1 MTVESTSGTRAAN
14 SAGGG
19 ANPAASAAAASGTT
33 ARVSLSVRG
42 MTCAACA
49 ARIEKGLRRL
59 PGVQEASVNLATER
73 ASVSYDPAQVK
84 PEDMVAKIRD
94 LGYDVAVER
103 VQLSIV
109 GMTCA
114 NCAARIERGLNK
126 LPGVTA
132 TVNFGAETAHVTYIP
147 GLVTPEDLVRRVK
160 ELGYE
165 AFLPREGDED
175 AEQSA
180 REAELVR
187 KRRLLGLSAALSLPL
202 LLAMIGHVFQVDNA
216 LIHWLSNGWVQL
228 ALATPVQFYA
238 GWQFYVDSYYNLK
251 NRTANMSVL
260 VALGTSAAYF
270 YSLVAVLFPGL
281 GIDGL
286 YFETSAILITL
297 ILLGKLLE
305 AQAKGRTSAAIKKL
319 MGLQP
324 KTARVVHGGVEVDVP
339 IAQVQ
344 VGDIIVVRPGERI
357 PVDGV
362 VLEGRSTVDESMITG
377 ESMPV
382 EKGPGDEVVG
392 ATINRH
398 GTFRFRATRV
408 GKDTALAQI
417 IRVVE
422 EAQGSKAPIQRL
434 ADVVS
439 SYFVPAVVGI
449 ALVTFAAWY
458 FTTGDLTRSL
468 LNMTAVLVIACPCA
482 LGLATPTAVMVGTG
496 LGAEHGILF
505 RGGEHLERTH
515 QLDAIV
521 LDKTGTITKGQ
532 PELTDVLSAGE
543 LDPDEVLLWVAA
555 AERGSEHPLA
565 QAVVAAAEKRGMA
578 LPAAQDF
585 TAVPGHGIRAV
596 VNGKAVLVGNRKWMR
611 DNGIDPEPLEGALAR
626 LEEEGKTAMLA
637 AVDGRLAGVV
647 AVADTVKDTSAEA
660 IAMLR
665 RMGLRVMM
673 ITGDNRRTARAIAR
687 QVGIAEEDVLAEV
700 LPEEKASAV
709 QRLQA
714 QGLRVGMVGD
724 GINDAPALAAADV
737 GFAIGT
743 GTDVAI
749 EAADVTLM
757 RGDLRGVVAAIRL
770 SRATMGKIRQ
780 NLFWALIYNTLG
792 IPFAAMGL
800 LNPIIAGAAMAM
812 SSVSVVTNSTLLR
825 RFNPE
830 AGFQAAQGTGAKEP
844 RWQAAGV

>member
-1 MTVESTSGTRAAN
+1 MTVKSASGTRAAN
-14 SAGGG
+14 LGGGG
-19 ANPAASAAAASGTT
+19 AVPANAAAADGTM

-49 ARIEKGLRRL
+49 ARIEKGLSRL

-73 ASVSYDPAQVK
+73 ASVTYDPAQVK

-132 TVNFGAETAHVTYIP
+132 TVNFGAETAHVTYLP
-147 GLVTPEDLVRRVK
+147 GLITPEDLIRRVK

-324 KTARVVHGGVEVDVP
+324 KTARVVRGGVEVDVP

-515 QLDAIV
+515 QLHAIV

-532 PELTDVLSAGE
+532 PELTDVRPAAGF
-543 LDPDEVLLWVAA
+543 DADEVLLWVAA

-565 QAVVAAAEKRGMA
+565 QAVVAAAEKRRIA
-578 LPAAQDF
+578 LPPAHDF
-585 TAVPGHGIRAV
+585 AAVPGHGIRAV
-596 VNGKAVLVGNRKWMR
+596 VNGKTVLVGNRKWMR

-637 AVDGRLAGVV
+637 ALDGRLAGVV

-724 GINDAPALAAADV
+724 GINDAPALATADL
-737 GFAIGT
+737 GIAIGT
-743 GTDVAI
+743 GADVAI
-749 EAADVTLM
+749 ETAGVALM
-757 RGDLRGVVAAIRL
+757 GGDLRGLVAAIEL
-770 SRATMGKIRQ
+770 SEMTMRKIKQ
-780 NLFWALIYNTLG
+780 NLFWALIYNSLG
-792 IPFAAMGL
+792 IPLAALGML
-800 LNPIIAGAAMAM
+800 SPILAGAAMAL
-812 SSVSVVTNSTLLR
+812 SSVSVVTNSTLLKR
-825 RFNPE
+825 YIP
-830 AGFQAAQGTGAKEP
+830 AARLFSQEPSAKP
-844 RWQAAGV
+844 APAAP